1 MTDDTGKK
9 PPNARPL
16 RTATHNAGK
25 PSNPHELSPVETA
38 AIAEFMTNGGNMS
51 AALRKVHP
59 NAKNWN
65 ENTLNVS
72 ASATF
77 AQTKVRI
84 RIAQLRA
91 EQQQRTAITAD
102 RVLQEAYKLAFSDV
116 RQLFREDGEL
126 KSPAEWPDGAAGA
139 IASFEVVTQNQGVGQ
154 PPRYIHKVKLWDKN
168 PALEKLFRHMGLFER
183 DNNQKANILAQ
194 DLSTMP
200 LPLLQMI
207 QDKIRAY
214 DVDGAASRG
223 SLPDVSGN
231 GSASGDRINH

>member
-91 EQQQRTAITAD
+91 EQQ
-102 RVLQEAYKLAFSDV
+102 
-116 RQLFREDGEL
+116 
-126 KSPAEWPDGAAGA
+126 
-139 IASFEVVTQNQGVGQ
+139 
-154 PPRYIHKVKLWDKN
+154 
-168 PALEKLFRHMGLFER
+168 
-183 DNNQKANILAQ
+183 
-194 DLSTMP
+194 
-200 LPLLQMI
+200 
-207 QDKIRAY
+207 
-214 DVDGAASRG
+214 
-223 SLPDVSGN
+223 
-231 GSASGDRINH
+231 